1 MCTAQAFPRTIPHA
15 SPPRARASYQVARR
29 PLEGM
34 GLLYPY
40 SSPFPGSR
48 IRSEHQQF
56 IGSDGRNFGFLG
68 PVGVGADPGHIREY
82 TFDIPDYGRTKYDAE
97 CIDLAR
103 EEADRDW
110 AKVRETAEE
119 MARLHPDFPQD
130 MDDSWRY
137 NLIADNCQD
146 YVADVLKRAE
156 AIARKKGV
164 PLIVE

>member
-1 MCTAQAFPRTIPHA
+1 MRVRPARGLPTRWQGGRWKVWDYFILIRPRFP
-15 SPPRARASYQVARR
+15 V
-29 PLEGM
+29 
-34 GLLYPY
+34 
-40 SSPFPGSR
+40 
-48 IRSEHQQF
+48 
-56 IGSDGRNFGFLG
+56 LG

-119 MARLHPDFPQD
+119 MARLNPDFPQD

-156 AIARKKGV
+156 AIARKKRV

>member
-40 SSPFPGSR
+40 SPPLP
-48 IRSEHQQF
+48 RSLYRSAPQQF
-56 IGSDGRNFGFLG
+56 IGPDGRNFGFLG

-119 MARLHPDFPQD
+119 MARLNPDFPQD

>member
-15 SPPRARASYQVARR
+15 SPPHTQASYQVARR
-29 PLEGM
+29 PLENAKGFY
-34 GLLYPY
+34 GFSLGPHLR
-40 SSPFPGSR
+40 G
-48 IRSEHQQF
+48 EHQQF

-97 CIDLAR
+97 CIDPAR

-119 MARLHPDFPQD
+119 MARLNPDFPQD